1 MTVIGVSGFVK
12 PKPAMPSPV
21 GTKSAITKDKLLA
34 ILPAA
39 KNSKNLDELIE
50 QLNTAL
56 ASLVDETGFSTIK
69 RQAAFI
75 AQCGHESGSFT
86 ILTENLNYSAEGLNK
101 TFPKYFPTV
110 QTAQPFARQ
119 PEKIANRVY
128 GGRMGNNTS
137 NEGWKFRGRGFIQ
150 LTGKENYTKCGKSIG
165 VDLVANPDYVATVE
179 GAMKSALW
187 FWNANGLN
195 VFADKEDIVGM
206 TKRINGGTK
215 GLEERKEFYHRA
227 VKVLSEG
234 K

>member
-1 MTVIGVSGFVK
+1 MTVIGVGGIVK
-12 PKPAMPSPV
+12 PKPSV
-21 GTKSAITKDKLLA
+21 IGIKGVLSKEKLLA

-39 KNSKNLDELIE
+39 KNSKDINLLLEH
-50 QLNTAL
+50 LNTAL
-56 ASLVDETGFSTIK
+56 ASLVDETSFSNVK

-86 ILTENLNYSAEGLNK
+86 ILTENLNYSAEGLFK
-101 TFPKYFPTV
+101 TFPKYFSSV
-110 QTAQPFARQ
+110 QAAQPFARQ
-119 PEKIANRVY
+119 PEKIAGRVY
-128 GGRMGNNTS
+128 GGRMGNNLTD
-137 NEGWKFRGRGFIQ
+137 EGWKFRGRGFIQ

-165 VDLVANPDYVATVE
+165 VDLVANPDYVSTIE
-179 GAMKSALW
+179 GAIKSALW

-195 VFADKEDIVGM
+195 AFADKEDLVGM
-206 TKRINGGTK
+206 TKKINGGTK